1 MNNVDAVKDQ
11 EQRVWQREREHEL
24 KKLKSNEER
33 LMGDLRAL
41 TSVKQALEKEL
52 ELAYAQIEDKSR
64 EVVLLEN
71 KFGEFQLDNMR
82 THQNI
87 VVIEQE
93 IDRVRSENFRLKST
107 IKKNEEAYQ
116 SSLAREAQEAH
127 RRFSELYEEVEEL
140 RAANRLRQN

>member
-11 EQRVWQREREHEL
+11 ELRVWQREREHEL

-71 KFGEFQLDNMR
+71 KFEEFQLDNMR

-107 IKKNEEAYQ
+107 IKKEAYPKQ
-116 SSLAREAQEAH
+116 FGKGGTGSPSKVQ
-127 RRFSELYEEVEEL
+127 
-140 RAANRLRQN
+140 